1 MHIAF
6 LHSSLD
12 PAGRNLARRM
22 GELLAER
29 DDWPLCRAA
38 SLSFRESGGRLIY
51 AEGADRGL
59 GADILVF
66 LSRHSSTHPVPALT
80 VHVTGNFGDPAFGG
94 DARTLAPA
102 APAMMHAVLRGL
114 ARHAPPGYRASYE
127 ATHHGPT
134 TLDTPSLFV
143 EIGSTETEWNDPA
156 AADAAA
162 RAVLEAAPG
171 AVIPL
176 VGFGGTHYAVRQTE
190 ITLSSQGAFGH
201 IAPSREVPVIDDT
214 LVAAMVC
221 KTGAVA
227 AYLDRKALAKPDVD
241 RLQTVLADLGLPVLS
256 EGEITDIG
264 DLSWETYTTIRAAAE
279 EIAPGGRVHTGALA
293 GSGRPVV
300 VTIPA
305 TLVAEADKADQKAF
319 REALALLP
327 VASVTGEHGEILPSF
342 ITFAHQREEI
352 IHYLISLCIKIID
365 DRWSTAAEG
374 DDLVVMKAR
383 FDPDKAR
390 MLGVPKGPLF
400 GRLSSG
406 QPVEVG
412 GGTITPA
419 MVSSCSETRI
429 HIPGLERYINEV
441 HS

>member
-38 SLSFRESGGRLIY
+38 SLSFHETGGRLIH

-59 GADILVF
+59 GAGILVF

-80 VHVTGNFGDPAFGG
+80 VHVTGNFGDPVFGG
-94 DARTLAPA
+94 ESRTLAPA

-134 TLDTPSLFV
+134 ALSIPSLFV

-171 AVIPL
+171 VVIPL
-176 VGFGGTHYAVRQTE
+176 IGFGGTHYAVRQTE
-190 ITLSSQGAFGH
+190 IALSSKGAFGH
-201 IAPSREVPVIDDT
+201 IAPSREVPGLDGV
-214 LVAAMVC
+214 LVAAMARQ
-221 KTGAVA
+221 TGALA
-227 AYLDRKALAKPDVD
+227 AYLDRKALTKAETD
-241 RLQTVLADLGLPVLS
+241 RLQEVLARIGLPVLS

-264 DLSWETYTTIRAAAE
+264 DLSWGTYTAIRVAAE
-279 EIAPGGRVHTGALA
+279 EIAPGGRVHTGTLA
-293 GSGRPVV
+293 GSGDIAVA
-300 VTIPA
+300 TIPA
-305 TLVAEADKADQKAF
+305 ALVAEADKADPKAF

-327 VASVTGEHGEILPSF
+327 AASVTGEHGKILPSF
-342 ITFAHQREEI
+342 ITFANQRKEI

-390 MLGVPKGPLF
+390 KLGVPKGPLF

-406 QPVEVG
+406 QAIEVG
-412 GGTITPA
+412 GRTITPA
-419 MVSSCSETRI
+419 MVGSCSETRI
-429 HIPGLERYINEV
+429 HIPGLERYIDEV

>member
-12 PAGRNLARRM
+12 PAGRNLARRTR
-22 GELLAER
+22 ELLSER

-38 SLSFRESGGRLIY
+38 SLSFHETGGRLIY
-51 AEGADRGL
+51 AEGADRDL
-59 GADILVF
+59 GADVLVF
-66 LSRHSSTHPVPALT
+66 LSRHSSTHPTPALT
-80 VHVTGNFGDPAFGG
+80 VHVTGNYGDPVFGG
-94 DARTLAPA
+94 EARTLAPA

-134 TLDTPSLFV
+134 TLSTPSLFV

-162 RAVLEAAPG
+162 RAVLEAVPG
-171 AVIPL
+171 DVIPL
-176 VGFGGTHYAVRQTE
+176 LGFGGTHYAVRQTE
-190 ITLSSQGAFGH
+190 IALSSQGAFGH
-201 IAPSREVPVIDDT
+201 IAPSREVPALDRD
-214 LVAAMVC
+214 LVAAMARQ
-221 KTGAVA
+221 TGSVA
-227 AYLDRKALAKPDVD
+227 AYLDRKALAKTDTD
-241 RLQTVLADLGLPVLS
+241 RLQEILAGLGLPVLS

-264 DLSWETYTTIRAAAE
+264 DLSWETYTAIRAAAE
-279 EIAPGGRVHTGALA
+279 EIAPDGRVHPGALA

-300 VTIPA
+300 VTIPGA
-305 TLVAEADKADQKAF
+305 LVSEADKAGPKAF

-327 VASVTGEHGEILPSF
+327 AASIAGEHGEILPTF
-342 ITFAHQREEI
+342 ITFENQRKEI

-365 DRWSTAAEG
+365 DRWSTATDG
-374 DDLVVMKAR
+374 DDLVVMKTR
-383 FDPDKAR
+383 FDPGRAR
-390 MLGVPKGPLF
+390 KLGVPKGPLF

-406 QPVEVG
+406 QTIEVG

-429 HIPGLERYINEV
+429 HIPGLERYIDEV